1 MYSDIVRQGVIY
13 FNNSNNLDLNLY
25 ITDYPTIELNNEEYE
40 EQQIEGHNGAY
51 YNNLGYY
58 KDRKLDFSFDLKG
71 TDIENKMYAVKDWLT
86 NFSDNRLL
94 FNNEKCYLVKK
105 VLLNSFKQIN
115 VHVAELEVSFI
126 VDPFL
131 YDYENTTFATTK
143 KSFNL
148 KYNGTQNADTIIK
161 IYGSGDIQISNNGET
176 MQIDDIEN
184 YILLDSKAKEC
195 VDSNGT
201 SKDWDTIGNYISLGP
216 GDNNFEL
223 TGSITK
229 TEIIYRNTYL

>member
-13 FNNSNNLDLNLY
+13 FNNNNNLDLNLY
-25 ITDYPTIELNNEEYE
+25 ITDYPSIGLNNMIYE
-40 EQQIEGHNGAY
+40 EQQIEGRNGSLY
-51 YNNLGYY
+51 IDLNYY

-71 TDIENKMYAVKDWLT
+71 TDIENQMYAVKNWLI
-86 NFSDNRLL
+86 NFKDNRLL

-115 VHVAELEVSFI
+115 VHVAELEISFI

-131 YDYENTTFATTK
+131 YEYEDTTFTTTK
-143 KSFNL
+143 KNFNL
-148 KYNGTQNADTIIK
+148 KYNGTQKADTIIK

-176 MQIDDIEN
+176 MQVDSISN

-201 SKDWDTIGNYISLGP
+201 SKDWDTIGNYILLGP

-223 TGSITK
+223 TGNITK